1 MNLAIMQPYLFPYIG
16 YFQLIK
22 SVDVFILYDDVN
34 FRKQSWINRNKILL
48 NGNEHFFTIPCKGI
62 SSYKKIN
69 QVELH
74 DLNAFKRDFLKL
86 LEHSYAGK
94 SLFYKETIN
103 LLNSIFDFKDF
114 TTISEFNFISLVQI
128 CKYLKID
135 TKIKLSSECVAETEQ
150 LKRENRIFAICDHFK
165 ASSYINAQGGE
176 TLYDK
181 SEFINNDIELNFISP
196 IESQIN
202 YKQVKSVS
210 FIPWLSIIDILMNNS
225 IKQSQYFLNSYQLN

>member
-1 MNLAIMQPYLFPYIG
+1 MKLAIMQPYLFPYIG

-22 SVDVFILYDDVN
+22 SVDIFILYDDVN

-62 SSYKKIN
+62 SSNKKIN
-69 QVELH
+69 EVELY
-74 DLNAFKRDFLKL
+74 DLNVFKTDFFKL
-86 LEHSYAGK
+86 LEHSYANK
-94 SLFYKETIN
+94 SPFYKQTIN

-114 TTISEFNFISLVQI
+114 STISEFNFISLDQI

-150 LKRENRIFAICDHFK
+150 LKRENRIFAICNHFN

-176 TLYDK
+176 ALYDK

-196 IESQIN
+196 VESQIN
-202 YKQVKSVS
+202 YKQVKSTP

-225 IKQSQYFLNSYQLN
+225 IQKSQFFLNSYQLD